1 MATEKQI
8 LANQRF
14 FDGCLL
20 PGPRRFLRSSIDC
33 SDLVAK
39 KLADSYPKI
48 ICVLID
54 IQSVPLTEH
63 IH

>member
-1 MATEKQI
+1 
-8 LANQRF
+8 
-14 FDGCLL
+14 
-20 PGPRRFLRSSIDC
+20 
-33 SDLVAK
+33 LVAK

-54 IQSVPLTEH
+54 IQSIPLTEH